1 MKMGR
6 NSRASSNRWVG
17 FDVSSKKNAG
27 SQTRRFCTATNV
39 NAIDGISTQFTRATY
54 CSERCENESYA
65 EAWME
70 FAGLGIGCRIACCLG
85 SGSDQGNFFI

>member
-27 SQTRRFCTATNV
+27 SQRRRFCTATNV
-39 NAIDGISTQFTRATY
+39 NAIDGYFNSVYTGHILALSVARTNLMLKR
-54 CSERCENESYA
+54 
-65 EAWME
+65 
-70 FAGLGIGCRIACCLG
+70 G
-85 SGSDQGNFFI
+85 

>member
-54 CSERCENESYA
+54 
-65 EAWME
+65 W
-70 FAGLGIGCRIACCLG
+70 L
-85 SGSDQGNFFI
+85 

>member
-27 SQTRRFCTATNV
+27 SQRRRFCTATNV
-39 NAIDGISTQFTRATY
+39 NAIDGISTQFTGPHIG
-54 CSERCENESYA
+54 SERCENESYA
-65 EAWME
+65 
-70 FAGLGIGCRIACCLG
+70 GSVDRICRVR
-85 SGSDQGNFFI
+85 DRM